1 MQTIST
7 VFEREVAKLI
17 AERKKSLIEIVTSGV
32 AIQSMES
39 YREYVGRLS
48 ELDEVLQMFD
58 EANTNISKQR

>member
-7 VFEREVAKLI
+7 VFEREVVRLI
-17 AERKKSLIEIVTSGV
+17 AERKKSLIEIVTTGV

-58 EANTNISKQR
+58 EANANISKQR

>member
-32 AIQSMES
+32 AIQTMES

>member
-1 MQTIST
+1 MQTVST
-7 VFEREVAKLI
+7 VFEREVVKMI
-17 AERKKSLIEIVTSGV
+17 AERKKNLIEIMTSGV
-32 AIQSMES
+32 AIQTMDS

>member
-17 AERKKSLIEIVTSGV
+17 AERKKSLIEIITSGV
-32 AIQSMES
+32 AIHSMDV

-58 EANTNISKQR
+58 EANTNIQKQR